1 MKDNKEHETLS
12 KNLLQKKDIPENK
25 TDATEKEIIRRI
37 SPSVVS
43 YTKDNKEILVNRI
56 TLGQFCTSSKP
67 LQVFSEMKRL
77 PRR

>member
-25 TDATEKEIIRRI
+25 TDATEKEIIRRML
-37 SPSVVS
+37 PSVVS

-56 TLGQFCTSSKP
+56 TLGQFCTFSKP